1 MSLVTWWERSLSRS
15 VQNAPD
21 QRITL
26 NKKGN
31 IMDFSSILT
40 GLASASAVT
49 AIIAAGAIKA
59 APGFARW
66 ATNKVAT
73 FFR

>member
-1 MSLVTWWERSLSRS
+1 
-15 VQNAPD
+15 
-21 QRITL
+21 
-26 NKKGN
+26 
-31 IMDFSSILT
+31 MDFTGVLA
-40 GLASASAVT
+40 GLASATVVT
-49 AIIAAGAIKA
+49 AIISAGGIKA

>member
-1 MSLVTWWERSLSRS
+1 
-15 VQNAPD
+15 
-21 QRITL
+21 
-26 NKKGN
+26 
-31 IMDFSSILT
+31 MDFSGILD
-40 GLASASAVT
+40 GLSSTTAVT
-49 AIIAAGAIKA
+49 AIIAAGVLKA

>member
-1 MSLVTWWERSLSRS
+1 
-15 VQNAPD
+15 
-21 QRITL
+21 
-26 NKKGN
+26 
-31 IMDFSSILT
+31 MDFSDILT
-40 GLASASAVT
+40 GLAVAGVT
-49 AIIAAGAIKA
+49 AAIIGAGALKA

>member
-1 MSLVTWWERSLSRS
+1 
-15 VQNAPD
+15 
-21 QRITL
+21 
-26 NKKGN
+26 
-31 IMDFSSILT
+31 MDFSAILD
-40 GLASASAVT
+40 GLSATTAVT
-49 AIIAAGAIKA
+49 AIVAAGALKA

>member
-1 MSLVTWWERSLSRS
+1 MTTPT
-15 VQNAPD
+15 NAHIAHH
-21 QRITL
+21 RR
-26 NKKGN
+26 N
-31 IMDFSSILT
+31 IAMDFESILT
-40 GLASASAVT
+40 GLAATSAVT
-49 AIIAAGAIKA
+49 AIIGAGAIKA

>member
-1 MSLVTWWERSLSRS
+1 
-15 VQNAPD
+15 
-21 QRITL
+21 
-26 NKKGN
+26 
-31 IMDFSSILT
+31 MDFSTVLT
-40 GLASASAVT
+40 GLAAASAVT

-59 APGFARW
+59 GPGFAKW